1 MRGKQGVRGSMVTGG
16 TGNSGNSSGLDDE
29 DDDYVA
35 TVKARPPS
43 PMYENTKG
51 MDNISSGGMGG
62 GGFWLA
68 AVQASATGPP
78 HGVHPME
85 AGLHLDHLPTAETGF
100 INSQP
105 SMAEF
110 MTALPHISGDMQ
122 SSMSPPPGSYQMGDP
137 ISGQQSQSGVNVPEY
152 PWMKEKKTSRKSN
165 QQGKSNFFFYEKKN
179 PIPVV
184 ILKDDAQLVYLRS
197 GRSVCQ
203 TP

>member
-29 DDDYVA
+29 EDDYVA
-35 TVKARPPS
+35 SVKARPPS
-43 PMYENTKG
+43 
-51 MDNISSGGMGG
+51 GGGGGG

-85 AGLHLDHLPTAETGF
+85 AGLHLDHHLQTAETGF

-110 MTALPHISGDMQ
+110 MTALPHLSGDMQ
-122 SSMSPPPGSYQMGDP
+122 SSMSPSPGNYQMGDP
-137 ISGQQSQSGVNVPEY
+137 MPGQQSQSGVNVPEY

-165 QQGKSNFFFYEKKN
+165 QQGKRRRKTKKRKKN
-179 PIPVV
+179 RNTGT
-184 ILKDDAQLVYLRS
+184 LYFS
-197 GRSVCQ
+197 TS
-203 TP
+203 

>member
-1 MRGKQGVRGSMVTGG
+1 MRGKQGVRGNMVTGG
-16 TGNSGNSSGLDDE
+16 TANSGNSSGLDDE
-29 DDDYVA
+29 EDEYVA

-43 PMYENTKG
+43 PMYDNSKG
-51 MDNISSGGMGG
+51 MDSMSAGSGIGG

-85 AGLHLDHLPTAETGF
+85 TGLHMDHLPTAETGF

-110 MTALPHISGDMQ
+110 MTALPHIGGDMQ
-122 SSMSPPPGSYQMGDP
+122 SSMSPPPGGYPMGEP
-137 ISGQQSQSGVNVPEY
+137 MPGQQSQSGVNVPEY

-165 QQGKSNFFFYEKKN
+165 QQGK
-179 PIPVV
+179 
-184 ILKDDAQLVYLRS
+184 
-197 GRSVCQ
+197 C
-203 TP
+203 